1 VTDFPEINA
10 QLDRLD
16 ELDRRARKLLA
27 SIRRDAPIAAIELA
41 SIVRELVDV
50 TNSEVR
56 RLVTVSNL
64 STDALERIANQI
76 DYLLDRVDGDRPSDR
91 QPVEGGP

>member
-1 VTDFPEINA
+1 MTDFPEINA

-56 RLVTVSNL
+56 RLVTASNIVAKNQQ
-64 STDALERIANQI
+64 TIADQI
-76 DYLLDRVDGDRPSDR
+76 DYLLDRVDGDRPSD
-91 QPVEGGP
+91 PDT

>member
-56 RLVTVSNL
+56 RLVTASNIVAKNQQ
-64 STDALERIANQI
+64 TIADQI
-76 DYLLDRVDGDRPSDR
+76 DYLLDRVDGDRPSD
-91 QPVEGGP
+91 PDT